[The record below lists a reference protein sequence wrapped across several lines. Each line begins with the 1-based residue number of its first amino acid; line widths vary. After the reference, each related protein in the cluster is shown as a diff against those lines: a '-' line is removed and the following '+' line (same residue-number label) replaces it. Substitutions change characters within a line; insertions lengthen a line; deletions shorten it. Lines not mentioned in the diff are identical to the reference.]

1 MKVIDRKD
9 NKATVF
15 YNGKYYCVSD
25 NSIETLIFESDS
37 SGNIK
42 DWAEVGGSR
51 GVSLSEVL
59 GDFSSYLSLL

>member
-1 MKVIDRKD
+1 MKVTDMKN

-15 YNGKYYCVSD
+15 YNGRYYCVSD
-25 NSIETLIFESDS
+25 NGIETLIFESDS
-37 SGNIK
+37 SGKIK

-59 GDFSSYLSLL
+59 SDFSSYIHL